1 MTSNVPPD
9 LRTLVQQVIREI
21 VGASKAKTPT
31 TAPSPAST
39 PTRRTTTEPIAA
51 PSTMAKTA
59 TTASS
64 PASTPTR
71 RTVAEPA
78 AAPSTFAAEIGVT
91 PTGPVDASGRRRTES
106 VRLTNDADLAGFVS
120 MLLKLFENPKS
131 RADLR
136 TGRLRF
142 RLAGNT
148 AGPTTSSGAVHRV
161 ERGAVTER
169 QLAAIA
175 EAGGRLVLGPGA
187 VLTPLAREK
196 ARALGVPFEKERR

>member
-1 MTSNVPPD
+1 MTSTVPPD
-9 LRTLVQQVIREI
+9 LRALVQEVIREI
-21 VGASKAKTPT
+21 VGESKAKRPT

-39 PTRRTTTEPIAA
+39 PTRRAA
-51 PSTMAKTA
+51 
-59 TTASS
+59 
-64 PASTPTR
+64 
-71 RTVAEPA
+71 AEPD

-91 PTGPVDASGRRRTES
+91 PTGPADASGRQRTES
-106 VRLTNDADLAGFVS
+106 VRLTNDVDLAGFVS
-120 MLLKLFENPKS
+120 MLLRLFENPKS

-142 RLAGNT
+142 RLVGST
-148 AGPTTSSGAVHRV
+148 AGTAGAVHRV
-161 ERGAVTER
+161 ERGVVTER